1 MLSMAVERTGMV
13 GSVASEDASTKHSI
27 GCCPDAKKYKKR
39 SRGPRR
45 RSNGHRRME
54 AQKNRPHK
62 AAGFWYDKMQRRDQW
77 PFIASLA
84 LLAAVFIESA
94 AWPALWA
101 ASFMA
106 SIALAPLE
114 AGAAAV
120 LLEAGMAAVEAG
132 AASIAFEAALAAE
145 AAAPAAS
152 EAAPAACEAALAAA
166 EVALAAFCAA
176 CCA

>member
-1 MLSMAVERTGMV
+1 
-13 GSVASEDASTKHSI
+13 
-27 GCCPDAKKYKKR
+27 
-39 SRGPRR
+39 
-45 RSNGHRRME
+45 
-54 AQKNRPHK
+54 
-62 AAGFWYDKMQRRDQW
+62 MQRRDQW

-106 SIALAPLE
+106 SIALAWVE
-114 AGAAAV
+114 AGAGAV
-120 LLEAGMAAVEAG
+120 LAGIAAVEAG
-132 AASIAFEAALAAE
+132 AACIAFEAALAAE
-145 AAAPAAS
+145 DAAPAAS
-152 EAAPAACEAALAAA
+152 EAAPAACEAALAAE

>member
-1 MLSMAVERTGMV
+1 MLGAISGFASAIAAVRSQGI
-13 GSVASEDASTKHSI
+13 GS
-27 GCCPDAKKYKKR
+27 AK
-39 SRGPRR
+39 
-45 RSNGHRRME
+45 
-54 AQKNRPHK
+54 KNRPRK
-62 AAGFWYDKMQRRDQW
+62 AAGFGYGRMQRRDQW

-106 SIALAPLE
+106 SIALAWVE
-114 AGAAAV
+114 AGAGAV
-120 LLEAGMAAVEAG
+120 LAGIAAVEAG
-132 AASIAFEAALAAE
+132 AACIAFEAALAAE
-145 AAAPAAS
+145 DAAPAAS
-152 EAAPAACEAALAAA
+152 EAAPAACEAALAAE